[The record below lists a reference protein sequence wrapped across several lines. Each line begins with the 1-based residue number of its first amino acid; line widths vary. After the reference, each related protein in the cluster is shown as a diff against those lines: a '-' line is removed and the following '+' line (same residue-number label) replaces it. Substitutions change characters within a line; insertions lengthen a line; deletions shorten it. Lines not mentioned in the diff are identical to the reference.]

1 MRPEDFDYIC
11 RMLRDRS
18 GLVLNQDKGYLLESR
33 LTPVAQRHG
42 LAGLDALIA
51 KLRAGGDDALSVEVT
66 EAMTTNESFF
76 FRDEH
81 IFTGFRDSILP
92 RIMEARAAHRH
103 LRIWCAAASSGQ
115 EPYTLAMILKEAG
128 AKLDGWKC
136 EIIGTDISNQI
147 LKRASDGL
155 YSQFE
160 VQRGLPVQLLVK
172 YFEKDDQMWRIAPEI
187 KSMVQY
193 RKFNLL
199 ENMSIL
205 GSFDIVFCRNVLI
218 YFDQVAKG
226 DILGRIA
233 QLMPADGILVLGGA
247 ESVVGITDQFIPDP
261 DQRGVYCKSN
271 AGQSAPVATYTTKL
285 ATTSASLA
293 QAMPPQSPVT
303 AVTLTAA
310 PASAA
315 APGPAAP
322 APVVAAPKP
331 AAPATAALA
340 ASAPTAPV
348 KPAAPAPTKP
358 AAALAAPA
366 AAKPAPTT
374 PATTVTPLAKPPAP
388 AGTPVHGTGP
398 AKPSAAPADNSGP
411 ANRQP
416 LGARN

>member
-103 LRIWCAAASSGQ
+103 IRIWCAAASSGQ
-115 EPYTLAMILKEAG
+115 EPYTLAMILKDAG

-187 KSMVQY
+187 KSMVRY

-199 ENMSIL
+199 DNMSIL

-233 QLMPADGILVLGGA
+233 QLMPADGILILGGA
-247 ESVVGITDQFIPDP
+247 ESVVGISDQFIPDP

-285 ATTSASLA
+285 AATSANLA
-293 QAMPPQSPVT
+293 QATPPQSPVT

-310 PASAA
+310 PASA
-315 APGPAAP
+315 PGPAAAAP
-322 APVVAAPKP
+322 APVISAPRP

-340 ASAPTAPV
+340 ASTPTAPV
-348 KPAAPAPTKP
+348 KPAAPAPTTP
-358 AAALAAPA
+358 AAAPAVPA
-366 AAKPAPTT
+366 AANPAPTT
-374 PATTVTPLAKPPAP
+374 PTTTVSPLAKPPAP
-388 AGTPVHGTGP
+388 AGTSAHGTEP

-416 LGARN
+416 QGARN

>member
-1 MRPEDFDYIC
+1 
-11 RMLRDRS
+11 
-18 GLVLNQDKGYLLESR
+18 
-33 LTPVAQRHG
+33 
-42 LAGLDALIA
+42 
-51 KLRAGGDDALSVEVT
+51 
-66 EAMTTNESFF
+66 
-76 FRDEH
+76 
-81 IFTGFRDSILP
+81 
-92 RIMEARAAHRH
+92 
-103 LRIWCAAASSGQ
+103 
-115 EPYTLAMILKEAG
+115 MILKEAG

-187 KSMVQY
+187 KSMVHY

-358 AAALAAPA
+358 AAALATPA

>member
-92 RIMEARAAHRH
+92 RMMEARAAHRH
-103 LRIWCAAASSGQ
+103 IRIWCAAASSGQ
-115 EPYTLAMILKEAG
+115 EPYTLAMILKDAG

-187 KSMVQY
+187 KSMVHY

-233 QLMPADGILVLGGA
+233 QLMPADGILILGGA
-247 ESVVGITDQFIPDP
+247 ESVVGISDQFIPDP

-285 ATTSASLA
+285 AATSANLA
-293 QAMPPQSPVT
+293 QATPPQSPVT

-310 PASAA
+310 PASA
-315 APGPAAP
+315 PGPAAAAP
-322 APVVAAPKP
+322 APVISAPRP

-340 ASAPTAPV
+340 ASTPTAAV
-348 KPAAPAPTKP
+348 KPAAPAPMTP
-358 AAALAAPA
+358 AAAPSVPA

-374 PATTVTPLAKPPAP
+374 PATTVSPLAKPPAP
-388 AGTPVHGTGP
+388 AGTSVPGTGP
-398 AKPSAAPADNSGP
+398 AKPSAAPADDSGQ

-416 LGARN
+416 QGARN

>member
-271 AGQSAPVATYTTKL
+271 TGQSAPVATYTTKL
-285 ATTSASLA
+285 AATSASLA

-322 APVVAAPKP
+322 APVIAAPKP